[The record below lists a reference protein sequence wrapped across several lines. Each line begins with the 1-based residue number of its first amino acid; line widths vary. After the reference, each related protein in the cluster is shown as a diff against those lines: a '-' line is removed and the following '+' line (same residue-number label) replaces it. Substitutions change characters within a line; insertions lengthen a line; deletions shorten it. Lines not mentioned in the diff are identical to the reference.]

1 MEEKILYKIEQKD
14 EKKRVDLVLSEYL
27 KQYSRNYIQRLISE
41 SFIKVNNH
49 NVKTSYKVLAG
60 DNIEIFI
67 PKLVKETIL
76 PENIPIDIVYEDD
89 DILIVNKK
97 QGMVVHPAAGNFTG
111 TLVNA
116 LLYHCKTLSNINGEF
131 RPGIVHR
138 IDKDTSGILIITKNN
153 KSHINIAK
161 QLKDHL
167 VRRKY
172 IALTEGVIKVDKATI
187 NFPIGRHPINRK
199 EMTVNIK
206 NGRTA
211 ITQFKVL
218 KRYTKNTLI
227 EVLLHTGRTHQIRVH
242 MKHIGHPLVGDM
254 VYGFKKQK
262 FKLGGQLLHAQEL
275 GFVHP
280 TTGKYVDFEVEL
292 PEYFIKVIE
301 LLKSVN

>member
-1 MEEKILYKIEQKD
+1 MEEKMLYKIEQKD
-14 EKKRVDLVLSEYL
+14 ENKRVDLVLSEYL

-218 KRYTKNTLI
+218 KRY
-227 EVLLHTGRTHQIRVH
+227 
-242 MKHIGHPLVGDM
+242 
-254 VYGFKKQK
+254 
-262 FKLGGQLLHAQEL
+262 
-275 GFVHP
+275 
-280 TTGKYVDFEVEL
+280 
-292 PEYFIKVIE
+292 
-301 LLKSVN
+301 